1 MKAPMSVPRKIH
13 IVPVGFEVERVVRPI
28 EYFAAEKVY
37 LIIEKDKTDNSFM
50 KSILEEFKG
59 MGRLKVEVKTVAEF
73 WDYEENMAMMCSL
86 VYSEIHLRDNPVWIN
101 LSSGSKLHATIG
113 LTVAQMFGFYR
124 RRQMATPYY
133 IKADDYRPRNDDNYS
148 TRGSAIVPEITDV
161 NMQDFVISP
170 SIFPT
175 RAPTLMELEL
185 IKKLKGSKGMRAD
198 EIKRDLYDD
207 LEEEIK
213 EGAKSARLVRLMSPS
228 ISGGLVET
236 KGRTRS
242 TKYKLTT
249 KGESYLRSFEPL
261 IELYKQK
268 PKFE

>member
-1 MKAPMSVPRKIH
+1 MKKSFSKALPR
-13 IVPVGFEVERVVRPI
+13 VQFEEVFTNSEGTALLHNPQP
-28 EYFAAEKVY
+28 FTGKV
-37 LIIEKDKTDNSFM
+37 
-50 KSILEEFKG
+50 
-59 MGRLKVEVKTVAEF
+59 LKKF
-73 WDYEENMAMMCSL
+73 L
-86 VYSEIHLRDNPVWIN
+86 
-101 LSSGSKLHATIG
+101 
-113 LTVAQMFGFYR
+113 Q
-124 RRQMATPYY
+124 
-133 IKADDYRPRNDDNYS
+133 
-148 TRGSAIVPEITDV
+148 
-161 NMQDFVISP
+161 
-170 SIFPT
+170 
-175 RAPTLMELEL
+175 EL